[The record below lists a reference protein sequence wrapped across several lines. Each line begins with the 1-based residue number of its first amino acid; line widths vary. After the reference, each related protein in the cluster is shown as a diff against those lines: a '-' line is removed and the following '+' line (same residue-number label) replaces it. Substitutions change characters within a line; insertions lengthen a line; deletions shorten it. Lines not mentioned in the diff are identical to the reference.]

1 MDMLDVRGLPNDKI
15 EFIQQLIEF
24 MRQKHQK
31 PLTPPEDETETIHLR
46 SWSLGVKGEISR
58 EEIYDYL
65 DERED
70 GAR

>member
-1 MDMLDVRGLPNDKI
+1 MDMLDVRDLPDDQI

-31 PLTPPEDETETIHLR
+31 PFRQPEDETESIHLR

-65 DERED
+65 DK
-70 GAR
+70 